1 MTSRRDTHGAG
12 GASLSRLIALACVA
26 SMTLSSTA
34 PVAWAQTKAPA
45 KKADAAAAD
54 SVMLNFVNADI
65 DAVVR
70 AIGQYTGRTF
80 VIDPRVKG
88 TLTLVTER
96 PVTKQQAFEQL
107 LSGLRLQGF
116 TIVQTGNT
124 MRVVP
129 EADAKLQGGTVV
141 VPRSPSPGGDQLIT
155 QVFRLQYESATS
167 MVPILRPLI
176 APNNTISAYP
186 QNNTLVITDYAENLK
201 RIQRIIEAIDTPA
214 TSDLEMIPVKFG
226 LAMEIAS
233 IVNRVL
239 DEGARAAG
247 QAIDAGQRVSILA
260 EPRTNTLIVRAPSQA
275 RLTLAKNLIAQLDR
289 PASTPG
295 NINVIYLRNAEATRL
310 APLLRAIIS
319 SDPSYVPPSASGGGL
334 SQQSNSA
341 GQPGGSGP
349 GLSAA
354 GGTTTLGSGSAS
366 GGGSAGGGG
375 PLAGLIQADSATNSL
390 IITAPEPLYRNIR
403 AIIDKLDVRRAQ
415 VVIESL
421 IVEMTA
427 DKAAEFGIQ
436 WQAVGNLDNGG
447 RGAFASQNFGGA
459 GTNIVGVAGNVTS
472 IGQGLNVGYIAGK
485 ITLPGIGEVLNLAFL
500 ARALETTGDANILS
514 TPTIQTLDNEEAKFL
529 VGQNIPLIT
538 GSFANAGGQAVS
550 GVNPFQTFERKDIG
564 LQLRVKPQITE
575 GGVVRL
581 AIYQELSSIQNTLT
595 AAQGGI
601 ITNKRSFESTVLV
614 EDGNIVVLGGL
625 IEDRSENSRSSL
637 PILGRIPGLG
647 ALFSYENRGRKK
659 TNLVVFLR
667 PYVVRDEGN
676 SSALALDRY
685 AYIRGQVAS
694 NTKPDNLIFRGFEGK
709 QLPET
714 PPVPP
719 VFRNPAPAGSGTVV
733 DPAGL
738 GARDAR
744 SAPPAPVDILPPP
757 NTVPLPPPLPERAP
771 EPRSA
776 PPTSAVEPAPRATAV
791 ASAPQPRPTAAAPVS
806 MPPASTPAVAP
817 LAAATAPTMTP
828 AATVTPAAAAPP
840 TVAATVTPAAS
851 LAAATPTPAP
861 VQVQVETPA
870 LAPAPTPT
878 PVIATAAAPSP
889 APSPATSPPSPNA
902 LAAPARTV
910 AASPTPTAAVP
921 LTPPPARVETPA
933 PAPMP
938 APRATPPAESVAR
951 TAPPV
956 AEVIVPPPTSAIPT
970 VSAPLPSTPP
980 KVAAAPATAASS
992 AFTASASSP
1001 GGAGSNLIQV
1011 AAVSQIPRG
1020 RELQQQLRQ
1029 AGFDAYWESVK
1040 TKTGDVVRVRVSVD
1054 TATQTVGETLSRLKA
1069 MGFDPIVVAP

>member
-1 MTSRRDTHGAG
+1 MTSGRGTRSARRL
-12 GASLSRLIALACVA
+12 SLSRLIALACA
-26 SMTLSSTA
+26 LSVGLFPA
-34 PVAWAQTKAPA
+34 PAAVQAQTRPPA
-45 KKADAAAAD
+45 KARAAADDKTND

-88 TLTLVTER
+88 TISLVTER

-107 LSGLRLQGF
+107 LSALRLQGF
-116 TIVQTGNT
+116 TIVQTGNV

-141 VPRSPSPGGDQLIT
+141 QPRSPSPGGDQLIT
-155 QVFRLQYESATS
+155 QVFRLQYESATA

-186 QNNTLVITDYAENLK
+186 QNNTLVITDYAENLR
-201 RIQRIIEAIDTPA
+201 RIARIIESIDTPA
-214 TSDLEMIPVKFG
+214 TSDLEMIPVKYG

-233 IVNRVL
+233 VVSRVL

-247 QAIDAGQRVSILA
+247 QAIDAGQRISILA

-295 NINVIYLRNAEATRL
+295 NINVVYLRNAEATRL

-319 SDPSYVPPSASGGGL
+319 SDPSYTPQTQATSGLSPQSGGT
-334 SQQSNSA
+334 
-341 GQPGGSGP
+341 GQPGGAQGGP
-349 GLSAA
+349 GLTT
-354 GGTTTLGSGSAS
+354 GTTTSALGGPGGGG

-375 PLAGLIQADSATNSL
+375 PLAGLIQADAATNSL

-436 WQAVGNLDNGG
+436 WQAL
-447 RGAFASQNFGGA
+447 GAVNNTDYGVVASQNFGNP
-459 GTNIVGVAGNVTS
+459 GTNIIGVAGNLTS
-472 IGQGLNVGYIAGK
+472 VGQGLNLGVINGK
-485 ITLPGIGEVLNLAFL
+485 INIPGVGEVINLAFL
-500 ARALETTGDANILS
+500 ARALETTADANILS

-538 GSFANAGGQAVS
+538 GSYAAAGAGGGVA

-564 LQLRVKPQITE
+564 LQLRVKPQISE

-625 IEDRSENSRSSL
+625 IEDRTDNSRSSL

-647 ALFSYENRGRKK
+647 YLFSYENRGRKK
-659 TNLVVFLR
+659 TNLLVFLR
-667 PYVVRDEGN
+667 PYVVRDEST

-685 AYIRGQVAS
+685 AYIRGQVATNS
-694 NTKPDNLIFRGFEGK
+694 KSDNLIFKGFQST
-709 QLPET
+709 QLPEA

-719 VFRNPAPAGSGTVV
+719 AMRQKAPETTPGGTVPPTAPV

-738 GARDAR
+738 GGRDTKPLPAPQ
-744 SAPPAPVDILPPP
+744 SAAPPASQPMSAP
-757 NTVPLPPPLPERAP
+757 TSSP
-771 EPRSA
+771 EPRAATTTEPATTSPASTQSSTTSAATSNVPVASPPRPASESSATPPSTAPATTSAAVAVQPPPA
-776 PPTSAVEPAPRATAV
+776 PPVVETA
-791 ASAPQPRPTAAAPVS
+791 PTAAAS
-806 MPPASTPAVAP
+806 TRPPETAP
-817 LAAATAPTMTP
+817 LSQP
-828 AATVTPAAAAPP
+828 
-840 TVAATVTPAAS
+840 S
-851 LAAATPTPAP
+851 ATPSSSRTTGP
-861 VQVQVETPA
+861 VEAPA
-870 LAPAPTPT
+870 LASKPSSEPTASH
-878 PVIATAAAPSP
+878 ATAAS
-889 APSPATSPPSPNA
+889 SGA
-902 LAAPARTV
+902 LAEPQTPRPA
-910 AASPTPTAAVP
+910 
-921 LTPPPARVETPA
+921 TPA
-933 PAPMP
+933 PAPAP
-938 APRATPPAESVAR
+938 APS
-951 TAPPV
+951 
-956 AEVIVPPPTSAIPT
+956 
-970 VSAPLPSTPP
+970 
-980 KVAAAPATAASS
+980 TAAQTGSFN
-992 AFTASASSP
+992 ASP
-1001 GGAGSNLIQV
+1001 GSATTAGSNLVQV
-1011 AAVSQIPRG
+1011 AAVSQISRG
-1020 RELQQQLRQ
+1020 RELQRQLRE
-1029 AGFDAYWESVK
+1029 AGFDAYWESIK
-1040 TKTGDVVRVRVSVD
+1040 TKSGDVVRVRVSID
-1054 TATQTVGETLSRLKA
+1054 TATQSMADTIARLKA

>member
-1 MTSRRDTHGAG
+1 MTSGRTTNRAGRD
-12 GASLSRLIALACVA
+12 SLSRLIALACAV
-26 SMTLSSTA
+26 SLLSPPLAPSALAQSKSRQSKAADTA
-34 PVAWAQTKAPA
+34 TN
-45 KKADAAAAD
+45 D
-54 SVMLNFVNADI
+54 SVMLNFVNAEI

-107 LSGLRLQGF
+107 LSALRLQGF
-116 TIVQTGNT
+116 TIVQTGNV

-141 VPRSPSPGGDQLIT
+141 TPRTSPPGGDQLVT

-186 QNNTLVITDYAENLK
+186 QNNTLVITDYAENLR

-214 TSDLEMIPVKFG
+214 TSDLEMIPIKYG
-226 LAMEIAS
+226 LAMEIATV
-233 IVNRVL
+233 VNRVL

-247 QAIDAGQRVSILA
+247 QAVDAGQRVSILA
-260 EPRTNTLIVRAPSQA
+260 EPRTNTLIVRAPSPA
-275 RLTLAKNLIAQLDR
+275 RLALAKNLIAQLDR

-295 NINVIYLRNAEATRL
+295 NINVVYLRNAEATRL

-319 SDPSYVPPSASGGGL
+319 SDPSYSPQAPTSGL
-334 SQQSNSA
+334 SQQGA
-341 GQPGGSGP
+341 APGGPGQPGGISPGMTTPATPATLGGGGP
-349 GLSAA
+349 G
-354 GGTTTLGSGSAS
+354 GGT
-366 GGGSAGGGG
+366 AGGGG
-375 PLAGLIQADSATNSL
+375 PLAGLIQADAATNSL

-436 WQAVGNLDNGG
+436 WQAL
-447 RGAFASQNFGGA
+447 GAVNNSDYGVVASQNFGTG
-459 GTNIVGVAGNVTS
+459 GTNILGISSNLSSV
-472 IGQGLNVGYIAGK
+472 GQGLNLGVINGK
-485 ITLPGIGEVLNLAFL
+485 INIPGVGEVLNLAFL
-500 ARALETTGDANILS
+500 ARALETTADANILS

-538 GSFANAGGQAVS
+538 GSYAAAGGATAV

-564 LQLRVKPQITE
+564 LQLRVKPQISE

-625 IEDRSENSRSSL
+625 IEDRTDNSRSSL

-647 ALFSYENRGRKK
+647 YLFSYENRGRKK
-659 TNLVVFLR
+659 TNLLVFLR
-667 PYVVRDEGN
+667 PYVVRDEST
-676 SSALALDRY
+676 SSSLALDRY
-685 AYIRGQVAS
+685 AYIRGQVAANS
-694 NTKPDNLIFRGFEGK
+694 VPDNAIFRGFQGQ

-719 VFRNPAPAGSGTVV
+719 TMKRVEQEGRPAGPPVPEARPGDSGG
-733 DPAGL
+733 AGP
-738 GARDAR
+738 GARTPPSSPPP
-744 SAPPAPVDILPPP
+744 SAAPPPAPVEPQPAPPTTGP
-757 NTVPLPPPLPERAP
+757 TGPPTPAPTAPSP

-776 PPTSAVEPAPRATAV
+776 APSPPTAEPRPEVVPPPTSV
-791 ASAPQPRPTAAAPVS
+791 ASSAP
-806 MPPASTPAVAP
+806 PP
-817 LAAATAPTMTP
+817 LP
-828 AATVTPAAAAPP
+828 AATVTSPAPAAMTPPSAPAPDAGSSASTTASAAAAAPSG
-840 TVAATVTPAAS
+840 AF
-851 LAAATPTPAP
+851 
-861 VQVQVETPA
+861 
-870 LAPAPTPT
+870 
-878 PVIATAAAPSP
+878 
-889 APSPATSPPSPNA
+889 
-902 LAAPARTV
+902 
-910 AASPTPTAAVP
+910 AASPGGPS
-921 LTPPPARVETPA
+921 A
-933 PAPMP
+933 PA
-938 APRATPPAESVAR
+938 
-951 TAPPV
+951 
-956 AEVIVPPPTSAIPT
+956 
-970 VSAPLPSTPP
+970 
-980 KVAAAPATAASS
+980 
-992 AFTASASSP
+992 
-1001 GGAGSNLIQV
+1001 GNLVQV
-1011 AAVSQIPRG
+1011 AAVNEISRG
-1020 RELQQQLRQ
+1020 RELQRQLRA

-1040 TKTGDVVRVRVSVD
+1040 TKKGDVVRVRVSVD
-1054 TATQTVGETLSRLKA
+1054 TATQSMAETIARLKA
-1069 MGFDPIVVAP
+1069 MGFDPIIVTP